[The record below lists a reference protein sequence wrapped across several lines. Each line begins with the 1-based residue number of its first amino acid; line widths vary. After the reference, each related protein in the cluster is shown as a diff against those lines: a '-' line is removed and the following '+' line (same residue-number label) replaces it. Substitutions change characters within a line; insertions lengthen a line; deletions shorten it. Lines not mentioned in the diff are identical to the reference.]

1 MGNSE
6 MDKLTAEERQEMLRL
21 KRFISKNPYGG
32 LLSDEQVLAIIRDA
46 DELVKIPSFVDEGL
60 RKEKAQSPQDRE
72 RLKHLLRQGRLTTEE
87 WAEMAELLDQRY
99 PKGS

>member
-1 MGNSE
+1 
-6 MDKLTAEERQEMLRL
+6 MDKLTAEERQEMLHL
-21 KRFISKNPYGG
+21 KRFLSKNPYGG

-60 RKEKAQSPQDRE
+60 RKEKAQSRSDRE
-72 RLKHLLRQGRLTTEE
+72 RLKHLLRQGRMTTEE
-87 WAEMAELLDQRY
+87 WGEMAELLDQRY

>member
-1 MGNSE
+1 ME
-6 MDKLTAEERQEMLRL
+6 QLTAEERQEMLRL
-21 KRFISKNPYGG
+21 KRFLSKNPYGG

-60 RKEKAQSPQDRE
+60 RKEKAQSRQNRE
-72 RLKHLLRQGRLTTEE
+72 RLKQLLRQGRLTTKE
-87 WAEMAELLDQRY
+87 WGEMAELLDQRY

>member
-1 MGNSE
+1 
-6 MDKLTAEERQEMLRL
+6 MDKLTAEERQEMLHL
-21 KRFISKNPYGG
+21 KRFLSKNPYGG

-60 RKEKAQSPQDRE
+60 RKEKAQSRSDRE
-72 RLKHLLRQGRLTTEE
+72 RLKLLRQERMTTEE
-87 WAEMAELLDQRY
+87 WGEMAELLDQRY